1 MMFNLKD
8 MMMKTMKKW
17 FVLAFLPFFLFLYSS
32 CSEEDTTDARLRI
45 ILVDSPGDYEAVNV
59 DILGVSVHTNEMA
72 GEDDGGWVFLENSN
86 VGVINLLEYT
96 GGKELTLADTD
107 FPAGRISQIRLL
119 LGENNTLVIDGSTE
133 PMMTPSAQQSGLKLK
148 VNETLKSGLTYEFK
162 LDFEAARSV
171 VHTGSGKFI
180 LKPVINVITETTRGA
195 IQGIV
200 MPAEENVAV
209 YVIQGED
216 TVSSTYASAGDA
228 GFLATR
234 IPAGIYLV
242 SLDPGEESAYAP
254 ALIEDVEVN
263 LEAVTDVGT
272 TELVLK

>member
-1 MMFNLKD
+1 MMLNQKE
-8 MMMKTMKKW
+8 MTIRTMKKW
-17 FVLAFLPFFLFLYSS
+17 LNLALLPFFLFVYTS
-32 CSEEDTTDARLRI
+32 CSDEGPSTRLRI
-45 ILVDSPGDYEAVNV
+45 ILVDSPGDFEAVNV
-59 DILGVSVHTNEMA
+59 DIKGVSIHTDEMA
-72 GEDDGGWVFLENSN
+72 GEEDGGWVFLENSD
-86 VGVINLLEYT
+86 VGIINLLEYT

-119 LGENNTLVIDGSTE
+119 LGENNTVVVDGSTE
-133 PMMTPSAQQSGLKLK
+133 PMTTPSAQQSGLKLK

-195 IQGIV
+195 IKGMV
-200 MPAEENVAV
+200 LPADENVAI
-209 YVIQGED
+209 YVINGED
-216 TVSSTYASAGDA
+216 TVSSTYASAGEA

-234 IPAGIYLV
+234 VPAGIYKV
-242 SLDPGEESAYAP
+242 SLDPGEESVYAP
-254 ALIEDVEVN
+254 AVIEDVEVN
-263 LEAVTDVGT
+263 LESITDLGM

>member
-1 MMFNLKD
+1 MLNEKD
-8 MMMKTMKKW
+8 MKMKTMKKW
-17 FVLAFLPFFLFLYSS
+17 FSLTFLPLLVLFS
-32 CSEEDTTDARLRI
+32 CNDDDSTARLRI
-45 ILVDSPGDYEAVNV
+45 TLVDSPGDYEAVNV
-59 DILGVSVHTNEMA
+59 DIQGVSVHTNEMA
-72 GEDDGGWVFLENSN
+72 GENDGGWVFLENSN

-119 LGENNTLVIDGSTE
+119 LGDNNTLVVDGSTE

-180 LKPVINVITETTRGA
+180 LKPVINVITHTTKGA
-195 IQGIV
+195 ILGTV
-200 MPAEENVAV
+200 LPADENVAV
-209 YVIQGED
+209 YVLNGED
-216 TVSSTYASAGDA
+216 TVSSTYAPAGFSE
-228 GFLATR
+228 FLATR
-234 IPAGIYLV
+234 IPAGTYQV
-242 SLDPGEESAYAP
+242 SLDPGEESAFAP

-263 LEAVTDVGT
+263 LEAVTDVGS